1 MLHGIRVSSHS
12 VFIWEKRA
20 VANRSRSLEDVL
32 EKIRSFQDF
41 KGFAVNVWFPETP
54 GKLHWPYRTPGWWI
68 ETVLM
73 GHEGPTA

>member
-20 VANRSRSLEDVL
+20 GVNRSRSLEDVL
-32 EKIRSFQDF
+32 EKIRSMPTAARNFQYF

-54 GKLHWPYRTPGWWI
+54 GKLHRPYRTPGFGGSK
-68 ETVLM
+68 LF
-73 GHEGPTA
+73 

>member
-20 VANRSRSLEDVL
+20 GANRSRSLEDVL
-32 EKIRSFQDF
+32 EKIRSSQDF

>member
-20 VANRSRSLEDVL
+20 GANRSRSLEDVL

-54 GKLHWPYRTPGWWI
+54 GKLQ
-68 ETVLM
+68 
-73 GHEGPTA
+73 GPLHQDGGSKLF